1 MVDTADPLSAVKLN
15 AEALMKAAGRR
26 GRSPLAHVVL
36 RLARVRWLRSRVLK
50 FVLRL
55 EGGEMFS
62 LSYRDH
68 LARTMDV
75 EVGLYSYGGLLK
87 PGALPPGSRV
97 GAYCSFGTGIT
108 VRRRNHPIERATQH
122 PFFYNAALGALYRDT
137 IETDRENPI
146 SIGHDV
152 WIGDGATILSGCRSV
167 GNGAVIAAGAVVT
180 KDVQPFEV
188 VGGVPA
194 KMLRLRFS
202 GPIQTHIEAAA
213 WWRHS
218 PDILMRRPDLFLSE
232 MTVEAAQALETWS
245 NEVRV

>member
-1 MVDTADPLSAVKLN
+1 MVDTTDPLSAVKPN
-15 AEALMKAAGRR
+15 AEALMKAAARD
-26 GRSPLAHVVL
+26 GRSPLAHAL
-36 RLARVRWLRSRVLK
+36 LKLARIPRLRSRALK
-50 FVLRL
+50 LVLRL

-62 LSYRDH
+62 QSYRAH
-68 LARTMDV
+68 LARALDI
-75 EVGLYSYGGLLK
+75 EVGLYSYGGLLRL
-87 PGALPPGSRV
+87 GALPPGSRV

-122 PFFYNAALGALYRDT
+122 PFFYNAALGALHRDT

-167 GNGAVIAAGAVVT
+167 GTGAVIAAGAVVT

-194 KMLRLRFS
+194 KVLKMRFAA
-202 GPIQTHIEAAA
+202 PVQTHIEASA

-218 PDILMRRPDLFLSE
+218 PDILMRRPDLFLTE

-245 NEVRV
+245 NEVRA